1 MVYAKICDKMYLHRY
16 KMTIEVEMHIL
27 WYNEPG
33 FTAHYFTF
41 VSGAFYVNSASL
53 NILRAP
59 GCGFGERRQQ
69 LKCSWGIS
77 TICFQAGCIWIDTCT
92 LHHWQT
98 DPIYY
103 LCNFLSFPSAST
115 VLCTLLPIVN
125 CFNPEYFEVV
135 RAASVSDTE
144 GLCTVKCACL

>member
-59 GCGFGERRQQ
+59 GCGFGERWRQ
-69 LKCSWGIS
+69 LKCSWVTYKQGDRERAQEIE
-77 TICFQAGCIWIDTCT
+77 T
-92 LHHWQT
+92 LKFCEKGWYKVDSGSKT
-98 DPIYY
+98 W
-103 LCNFLSFPSAST
+103 
-115 VLCTLLPIVN
+115 
-125 CFNPEYFEVV
+125 
-135 RAASVSDTE
+135 AADNNH
-144 GLCTVKCACL
+144 C

>member
-69 LKCSWGIS
+69 LKCSWV
-77 TICFQAGCIWIDTCT
+77 TYK
-92 LHHWQT
+92 HHLFPSWM
-98 DPIYY
+98 Y
-103 LCNFLSFPSAST
+103 LDRYMYFAALADRPNIEFINFLSFP
-115 VLCTLLPIVN
+115 
-125 CFNPEYFEVV
+125 
-135 RAASVSDTE
+135 D
-144 GLCTVKCACL
+144 